1 MAANKLTVC
10 YEEDFNLW
18 TEQTVELLRARRFEE
33 LDIDNLIDELESMS
47 KRDKREFLSK
57 LKLILMHLLKWNYQ
71 PSQLSTSSETTIQ
84 NNREEIAQ
92 ILQDS
97 PSLKSYPETVLA
109 QAYASARK
117 NAASETGLLID
128 AFPENCPFA
137 IAEIINEDFLPAEIV
152 DNS

>member
-18 TEQTVELLRARRFEE
+18 TEQTVELLRARHFEE

-47 KRDKREFLSK
+47 KRDKREILSRF
-57 LKLILMHLLKWNYQ
+57 KLILMHLLKWNYQ
-71 PSQLSTSSETTIQ
+71 PTQRSTFWETTIRA
-84 NNREEIAQ
+84 NREEIAQ

-97 PSLKSYPETVLA
+97 PSLKSYPEIVLA

-117 NAASETGLLID
+117 NAASEMGLPIET
-128 AFPENCPFA
+128 FPESCPLA
-137 IAEIINEDFLPAEIV
+137 IAEILNEDFLPADIV

>member
-1 MAANKLTVC
+1 MINNKLTVR

-18 TEQTVELLRARRFEE
+18 TEQMVELLRSRRFEE

-47 KRDKREFLSK
+47 KRDKREVVSR

-71 PSQLSTSSETTIQ
+71 PNQWSASWETIR

-97 PSLKSYPETVLA
+97 PSLKSYPATVLE

-117 NAASETGLLID
+117 NAASETGLPIET
-128 AFPENCPFA
+128 FPDCPFA
-137 IAEIINEDFLPAEIV
+137 LAEILNEDFLPAEIV

>member
-33 LDIDNLIDELESMS
+33 LDIDNLIAELESMS
-47 KRDKREFLSK
+47 KRDKREILSK

-71 PSQLSTSSETTIQ
+71 PSQQSSSSETTIR

-109 QAYASARK
+109 QAYASDRK
-117 NAASETGLLID
+117 NAASETGLPIET
-128 AFPENCPFA
+128 FPESCPFA
-137 IAEIINEDFLPAEIV
+137 IAEILNEDFLPAEIV
-152 DNS
+152 NNS